1 MKSSRR
7 YVFILLCVCALV
19 MLFLTIY
26 FIKRDSVSEENTVTC
41 REWIEMLTEQMGIQ
55 EYTAETD
62 TNFDGEDFATGQ
74 FIAVTAMKAVG
85 ESKFRISL
93 GTKDAITDDTYVEF
107 ALEYGIVEEERLKKG
122 FTREE
127 CEQVLETLKRL
138 YFTEFWKDN
147 YSDVVYHD
155 DVIELSP
162 KSVLRSDINGT
173 EIAVTDDVIR
183 SCKTGDI
190 IVFTQENTNLKLA
203 RKIIDI
209 DSAGTLTLDTV
220 ELNEVVESLT
230 VSDIVEVTFDDI
242 MRYYGLDKKTGASN
256 DLLHRQTDSSFMD
269 ASLFSG
275 SVNSEGYK
283 LTVTTQGEDEKRGI
297 VVQITE
303 NATGITY
310 TIPISDKVSRNDDY
324 AAEINIDKIC
334 VGGQVDYSFLGGLKY
349 AEAAVDAHATFK
361 SEIKAEKEK
370 PILLFETPVP
380 LGNGILGA
388 KIKLYLVLSVN
399 GNITFEAELPIE
411 ASVSY
416 EQNRGLRKF
425 DHRIA
430 VEDPTIEVNCD
441 AGAGIRVEP
450 VLMVLGC
457 PNVMDVEIEIGVSA
471 AAKVNTRPN
480 SQICSDLSVSFP
492 VMTVSVCGDDEID
505 TIIGAL
511 GISGEWEIITS
522 EDAPKKLGLHYEIIP
537 GKGMQFVKECTYVES
552 REDVSETVQRK
563 EAVSDG
569 LSEFT
574 QISDYEGPIELW
586 INAPFED
593 AGEYYIVK
601 GDLQVS
607 YSILQR
613 EFNKLHAGD
622 HFTVL
627 DKEFVLGDRLETE
640 DFPAEIYAV
649 YCVNDDCSYYIQT
662 KVALDFGSIN
672 FGYPICRSVPD
683 YDAVYESM
691 EILYSDL
698 DIREIK
704 IAKGTDITSL
714 TAMGEIAYTAEE
726 CFENHVLIDDW
737 LDIANFSSVYGELDF
752 PIHCYTAFDENGE
765 IASIVWDSFG

>member
-1 MKSSRR
+1 M
-7 YVFILLCVCALV
+7 
-19 MLFLTIY
+19 
-26 FIKRDSVSEENTVTC
+26 SEENTVTC

>member
-1 MKSSRR
+1 MKSNRR
-7 YVFILLCVCALV
+7 YVFILLGVCALV